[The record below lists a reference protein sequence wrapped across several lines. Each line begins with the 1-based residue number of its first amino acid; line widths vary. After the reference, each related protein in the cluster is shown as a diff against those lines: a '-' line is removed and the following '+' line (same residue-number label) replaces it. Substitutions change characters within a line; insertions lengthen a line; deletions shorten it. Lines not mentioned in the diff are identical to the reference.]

1 MNSKIYQKPSF
12 KMAKIEMN
20 DLCAGSGK
28 ESAVGAFVRQG
39 SKQDFGYARYVGD
52 GTEGMWDRDF

>member
-28 ESAVGAFVRQG
+28 EGTGVEVDQGATMNY
-39 SKQDFGYARYVGD
+39 GYAMPVNN
-52 GTEGMWDRDF
+52 GTQGMWDNKF